1 MAGFVSVAVAGHYQ
15 HGKTSL
21 AKCLTGVDTDR
32 LRAEKERRC
41 SIKSSVAPLIL
52 PSGKQ
57 IALVDVPG
65 HEDFLKNAIRGLS
78 TTDIAILVVAGD
90 EGVMP
95 QTEGHLRMLE
105 LSGCEGGL
113 VVLSKSDLMDE
124 ETLRLLQEEAAALV
138 RGSFLEGRPI
148 IPFSAADQQARQVIV
163 EVLEKECERV
173 VGKNPEGP
181 FRLNIDQVQTI
192 QGYGVVVSG
201 TVLSGRITKGDL
213 LEIQPPGKKAR
224 ARYIQ
229 VHHQMVDTAWAGQR
243 VGINLANIKPKEIK
257 RGMSLTERGRLR
269 ATGFVNGRFHYLS
282 GNKEPLP
289 NHSRVK
295 LHCGT
300 AVSNAL
306 LVLMDHEVLA
316 PGEKAMVQFRLS
328 NKLAPLVGDRY
339 VVCSIDSDRVIGG
352 GTLLEI
358 AKRKFRKGHLDTI
371 RFLAAVESGNARTA
385 VPHLFAKATEG
396 PLQITQ
402 IVYETGFP
410 QEQVQK
416 VVHNMVQEDLVI
428 PLGEIGYFSHTWYS
442 AIKRKLLR
450 LLDEIQVMGP
460 LSPII
465 PKDRLWQELAPGLH
479 PRIFSGML
487 AELQGKRKIGIEN
500 EWVRVLGPIPEPRKE
515 HLRIIRAILGFAERS
530 GFTPFRVGKIWES
543 CRSEF
548 RKEDVQITVDH
559 LCYQNQLINLHD
571 SRCLCLK
578 KSNDSEPPQE
588 DRQNVHF
595 LSLKR
600 MAEAKQRIK
609 AHIGRN
615 GAITLPEA
623 KRILGISRTS
633 TVRILEHLDA
643 IGFTMRTG
651 NVRALR
657 EDILRVIGHHDK
669 VGSTIGTRRAI
680 AL

>member
-1 MAGFVSVAVAGHYQ
+1 MASLVSVAVAGHYQ

-32 LRAEKERRC
+32 LPAEKERRC
-41 SIKSSVAPLIL
+41 SIKASVAPLIL

-65 HEDFLKNAIRGLS
+65 HEDFLKNAIRGLG
-78 TTDIAILVVAGD
+78 TTDIAILVVATD

-95 QTEGHLRMLE
+95 QTEEHLRILE
-105 LSGCEGGL
+105 LAGCQGGL

-124 ETLRLLQEEAAALV
+124 EILKLLQEEAAALV

-148 IPFSAADQQARQVIV
+148 IPFCAADQRARQVIV
-163 EVLEKECERV
+163 DVLEKECERV
-173 VGKNPEGP
+173 SGKNPQGP
-181 FRLNIDQVQTI
+181 FRLNIDQIQTI

-201 TVLSGRITKGDL
+201 TVLSGRISKEDL

-243 VGINLANIKPKEIK
+243 VGINLANIQPKEIK
-257 RGMSLTERGRLR
+257 RGLSLTEKGRLR

-282 GNKEPLP
+282 GNKKPLP

-339 VVCSIDSDRVIGG
+339 VVCSIDPDRVIGG
-352 GTLLEI
+352 GTVLDI
-358 AKRKFRKGHLDTI
+358 ANRKFRRDHLDTI
-371 RFLAAVESGNARTA
+371 RFLSAVESGDERTA
-385 VPHLFAKATEG
+385 VPHLFAKATKG
-396 PLQITQ
+396 PLQIIQ
-402 IVYETGFP
+402 IVNETGFP
-410 QEQVQK
+410 QEQVQE
-416 VVHNMVQEDLVI
+416 VVDNMVQEDLVI
-428 PLGEIGYFSHTWYS
+428 PLGKIGYFSQTRYS
-442 AIKRKLLR
+442 AIQRKLLR
-450 LLDEIQVMGP
+450 LLDQIHVIGP

-465 PKDRLWQELAPGLH
+465 PKDKLWQELAPGLH
-479 PRIFSGML
+479 PRIFSRML
-487 AELQGKRKIGIEN
+487 EELQGKGKIAIEN
-500 EWVRVLGPIPEPRKE
+500 ESVRVLGPIPEPRKE
-515 HLRIIRAILGFAERS
+515 HVQIIRAILGFAERS
-530 GFTPFRVGKIWES
+530 GFTPFRVGRIWKA

-548 RKEDVQITVDH
+548 RRENVQATVDH
-559 LCYQNQLINLHD
+559 LRYQNQLIKLHD

-578 KSNDSEPPQE
+578 KSNDSEPLQE
-588 DRQNVHF
+588 DMQNVYF

-615 GAITLPEA
+615 GVITLPEA

-643 IGFTMRTG
+643 IGFTMRTA

-657 EDILRVIGHHDK
+657 EDVLRVIGHHDK
-669 VGSTIGTRRAI
+669 IGSTIGTSTTI